1 MVSRTR
7 STQLGTI
14 RRRYAHWLFAAMG
27 FLAIAALGCRK
38 PAPPIERPVP
48 LVTVAQALAQDVP
61 VYIDEIGMC
70 TALEI
75 VSISPQASGKII
87 EQFVH
92 DGDDV
97 RKGQKLFTIDPRPYQ
112 AALDQAKASLDQAK
126 AALAQNEASLLLAK
140 QELARSETLY
150 PLQAT
155 SKEDLETKQNAVAGA
170 QAQIQAAQSQIQAG
184 KAAIET
190 AQVNLDYCFI
200 YSPLDGRAGKVL
212 IAPGHV
218 LTANS
223 STVLLVIQKLDPIY
237 ADFTV
242 PERDLD
248 RVRQNMAAGT
258 LKTLIRLPTEPLD
271 KAREGDLTFLDNA
284 VQQSTGTFALRATI
298 HNTDRRFWPGQFVQV
313 RLVLKT
319 QRGAVLV
326 PYPATQVSQNGAY
339 VYVITPD
346 STAAIRP
353 VTLGQRQGDL
363 IVVTD
368 GLKAGESVVT
378 SGQMLIVPGGK
389 VRLAPPPQTQPSS
402 APSQPAALGAM
413 PKSAR
418 ACARDAIIPT
428 SCGHARAD
436 LGMAPLNALDLS
448 RGMGLRSGGA

>member
-1 MVSRTR
+1 
-7 STQLGTI
+7 
-14 RRRYAHWLFAAMG
+14 
-27 FLAIAALGCRK
+27 LAIAAAGCRK
-38 PAPPIERPVP
+38 PAAPIERPVP
-48 LVTVAQALAQDVP
+48 LVTVAQALTQDVP

-70 TALEI
+70 TALEV
-75 VSISPQASGKII
+75 VSISPQATGKIVGQYV
-87 EQFVH
+87 E

-97 RKGQKLFTIDPRPYQ
+97 RKGQKLFTIDPQPYQ

-126 AALAQNEASLLLAK
+126 AAVAQNEASLLLATL
-140 QELARSETLY
+140 ELTRSETLY
-150 PLQAT
+150 PLKAT
-155 SKEDLETKQNAVAGA
+155 SKEDLETKQNAVAVA
-170 QAQIQAAQSQIQAG
+170 KAQIQAAQAQIQAG

-200 YSPLDGRAGKVL
+200 TSPLDGRAGKVL
-212 IAPGHV
+212 IDPGNAV
-218 LTANS
+218 TANS
-223 STVLLVIQKLDPIY
+223 TAVLIVLQKLDPIY

-284 VQQSTGTFALRATI
+284 VQQSTGTIALRATI

-339 VYVITPD
+339 VYVVAPD

-363 IVVTD
+363 VVVTD
-368 GLKAGESVVT
+368 GLKAGESIVT

-389 VRLAPPPQTQPSS
+389 VRVAPPQTQPSS
-402 APSQPAALGAM
+402 ASSQPAAQSQPAALGAM

-418 ACARDAIIPT
+418 ACPHDVGMIAPRA
-428 SCGHARAD
+428 HARAD
-436 LGMAPLNALDLS
+436 LGMAPLKALDLS
-448 RGMGLRSGGA
+448 LGMGLRPGGA